1 MKNITAE
8 PDDFIIYCTDADSA
22 EHSLRSV
29 SEADLLRQLKVCS
42 WLGRHVYVSAGHV
55 YENPATA
62 RVLRDNPDLLR
73 SALVVLGLR
82 DDCRDFNDLL
92 DLRASQGKKN
102 TAEDREL
109 SAYLDTATTAVM
121 RWTTAATQTRFRH
134 FLLQSIRDSG
144 SILRRR
150 LHGVRKAAIRDFEAE
165 LAGLVEED
173 VTRTLLQ
180 RLARKHT
187 GRHNAIM
194 REANLLY
201 YAAGSTDRV
210 LQLSTSLF
218 SDLRVGYFESLKP
231 PYSTLPL
238 DELLMRVFRE
248 RKVPAEMV
256 TDFSVPALIE
266 FREKYA
272 RQLRRFRCKWW
283 RTISDIGR
291 GEYADGA
298 LEGGEEEIAAL
309 VAEFQREQ
317 RAIRAYDKAARWVNV
332 SSLVLSA
339 ASIAAGPVVSALS
352 FFLSLSLA
360 CAAGHDTLK
369 HSLLGTHLTA
379 LTTCLQRHHQQN
391 ITPADR

>member
-29 SEADLLRQLKVCS
+29 SEADLLRQLKLCS

-62 RVLRDNPDLLR
+62 QVLRDNPDLLR

-109 SAYLDTATTAVM
+109 SVYLDTATTAVM

-150 LHGVRKAAIRDFEAE
+150 LHGVRKTAIANLEAE
-165 LAGLVEED
+165 LAGLAEEE
-173 VTRTLLQ
+173 VTRTVLQ
-180 RLARKHT
+180 HLARKYT
-187 GRHNAIM
+187 GRHNAII

-210 LQLSTSLF
+210 LQLSTPLF
-218 SDLRVGYFESLKP
+218 SDLRVGYFESLRP
-231 PYSTLPL
+231 AYSKLPL

-248 RKVPAEMV
+248 MRVPAEMV
-256 TDFSVPALIE
+256 TDLSVPALIE

-283 RTISDIGR
+283 SSISEVGRTGHAS
-291 GEYADGA
+291 GEAESA
-298 LEGGEEEIAAL
+298 EEEIAAL
-309 VAEFQREQ
+309 VGEFHREQ
-317 RAIRAYDKAARWVNV
+317 HAIRAYDQAARWVNV
-332 SSLVLSA
+332 SSLAVSA
-339 ASIAAGPVVSALS
+339 ASIVAAPVVSALS
-352 FFLSLSLA
+352 FFLSLVA
-360 CAAGHDTLK
+360 YAAGNETVK
-369 HSLLGTHLTA
+369 HSILGTHLTA
-379 LTTCLQRHHQQN
+379 LTTCLQRHHRGD
-391 ITPADR
+391 IAPADH